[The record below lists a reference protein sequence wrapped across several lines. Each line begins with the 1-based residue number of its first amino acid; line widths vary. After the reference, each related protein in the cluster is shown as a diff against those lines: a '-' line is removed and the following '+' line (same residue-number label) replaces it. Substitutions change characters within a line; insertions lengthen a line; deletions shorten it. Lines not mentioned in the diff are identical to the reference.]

1 MARRIVCVP
10 LLDLS
15 ARESEGLA
23 EAEPELGVILAA
35 ALFFDEILEQELARR
50 DVVGVRVHR
59 ADERRK
65 RHRVMKILRRIVAQ
79 LFARQRA
86 ARPALI
92 ERVIEKM
99 LGRDACVEGLNGI
112 HRVPPSVFCVRAECS
127 VLAAPLAAALRGA
140 RGFPRRGAGGEG
152 GGRLRGTG
160 KGRGRGATPPSPPP
174 PTAISAAA
182 NSAALSEALAS
193 PPP

>member
-127 VLAAPLAAALRGA
+127 VLAAPLAAALMAVG
-140 RGFPRRGAGGEG
+140 GFAGWRMAEG
-152 GGRLRGTG
+152 GGRSRHQRSRPL
-160 KGRGRGATPPSPPP
+160 PSAQP
-174 PTAISAAA
+174 PTAPRSATR
-182 NSAALSEALAS
+182 AS
-193 PPP
+193 